1 MSPVAPPVA
10 LVSLE
15 ADGQG
20 LALMRAG
27 GYPLAFPAFTWE
39 VRANNR
45 NYHMQFKKK
54 FAFCLTK
61 KKYAG
66 NAIKTAKYNILTFLP
81 LNLYEQFHRMANVYF
96 VFVILLQTFPEI
108 STLPWYT
115 LLFPLS
121 CLLIIRGLRDLIDD
135 ITLISVI
142 FNILTNGCIP
152 RAVTK
157 VTETSTADHVKSC
170 LGRAERG
177 FGGNVFDSANSYHLP
192 ESAEG
197 VAIPLFCWQK
207 WRDICVGDIVR
218 LHKDSFVPADMLLL
232 CSSEPSSLCYVETAD
247 IDGETNLKFR
257 QALLVTH
264 QELVSEESLATFD
277 GESLRRV
284 RMRLSHR
291 NGIGSAL
298 GSLSPLAPSAAS
310 PTRGCT
316 CFCVQG
322 WRVVHA
328 KRPCMEALSQQGRV
342 TCEEPNSRLHSFTG
356 TLEWRGETYSLD
368 SEKILLRGCKLR
380 NTDVCY
386 GLVIYAGFDSKI
398 MRNCGKIKR
407 KKTKLDRM
415 MDRLVII
422 VSVVQ
427 TPALVHRLPGVA
439 HKFSHES
446 LLAWLMLIFLNLTN
460 FAQNVL
466 GLTCYGYM
474 PTLCP
479 QPQSNPLDPGA
490 GAFRVSNPSG
500 AALLTHNHAGLRRRC
515 VLRNLQVVPHLR
527 FLSVITSQTGHE
539 HPSVCWMSSED
550 QLQAQGHLSAGL
562 QLNETNSLE
571 GAMIFLVLLV
581 TSLCLAVASGFWA
594 RMFQEKHSYLS
605 ALYKHTTPFQ
615 QAFFNFWGF
624 TILLSIIIPMSMY
637 ITFEFIYLVNSS
649 FINWDLEMYYAV
661 KDIPA
666 KARST
671 SLNDQLGQ
679 IEYIFSDKTG
689 TLTQNIMSF
698 KKCCINGTI
707 YGNFWWK
714 PVCRDSGVGTWVPA
728 QVASTGQAEEPQGDG
743 PVQAQAM
750 RTNSHRCVTPLSN
763 VTHGQTLSLTG
774 AKAVEDVDYT
784 GHPPSP
790 VSGLTWSRC
799 REKLDFYD
807 VTLLEAIRQ
816 DSDPVLREFLRL
828 LALCHTVM
836 VEEKGDQL
844 VYQAASPD
852 EEALVLAARN
862 LGYVF
867 LARTQDTITISEL
880 GKKRTYKVLAM
891 LDFNSD
897 RKRMSVLVRDPQGT
911 IRLYTKGADTVIL
924 ERLQRRGPNETITEM
939 ALDEPHLHMGQG
951 LKRTSNPL
959 VFCKDQLHCK
969 DAHGDAHFAEETLR
983 TLCLASKEVSE
994 AEYSEWSRR
1003 HREASI
1009 LLQDRARELDKLYEE
1024 MEQNLQLLGATAIE
1038 DKLQD
1043 GVPETIQLLQ
1053 LGNIKVWVLTGD
1065 KQETAVNIGYACKL
1079 LMDDMEILEEKEI
1092 SEILESFLV
1101 NINHHDG
1108 SGEAPSSG
1116 RLSQQRSGTSC
1127 HKKKAI
1133 IISGDFLDKILHT
1146 GEVLKE
1152 QKGRLWRR
1160 LARCGATGSQEQ
1172 GSLVE
1177 KAFVDLATSCQA
1189 VICCRVT
1196 PRQKALIVQLVKKHK
1211 KAITL
1216 AIGDGANDVNMIKTA
1231 DIGVGISGL
1240 EGMQAVQ
1247 CSDYA
1252 LAQFSYL
1259 QRLLLVHGRWA
1270 YLRICK
1276 FLRYFFYKTF
1286 AGLMAQVWFA
1296 FHSGFT
1302 AQPLYEGWFL
1312 ALYNIF
1318 YTAYPVLSVGLL
1330 EQDVSAKKSLEFPE
1344 LYVIGQ
1350 KDELFNY
1357 RIFGVTVLHGVSTS
1371 LASFYIALWAFEDS
1385 VGSKA
1390 VGDYESFAVTV
1401 ATSALL
1407 SVLMEIILDTKF
1419 WTALSFLMVTASL
1432 LLFCLFSFLT
1442 QSGDAFRIAPAIF
1455 PFPNASRNALT
1466 DPYVLLVV
1474 LLSLVVNTIPSL
1486 TIRSYG
1492 TIMGKA
1498 STQQGAAGDGK
1509 GKVPQGS
1516 HCLGR
1521 SGGTSPLL
1529 GGTTQLVVVSHN
1541 TGVQKIRL
1549 KARQEPEP
1557 SVELRAHVPHGS
1569 FHRRSSYA
1577 FSHQEGYANLITRGH
1592 SLRAGGT
1599 HSAAPSLL
1607 HPETTP
1613 AVSSLPSP
1621 LA

>member
-1 MSPVAPPVA
+1 
-10 LVSLE
+10 
-15 ADGQG
+15 
-20 LALMRAG
+20 
-27 GYPLAFPAFTWE
+27 PAFTWE

-135 ITLISVI
+135 IGRHQSDR
-142 FNILTNGCIP
+142 NINSRPCEILSG
-152 RAVTK
+152 
-157 VTETSTADHVKSC
+157 KS
-170 LGRAERG
+170 
-177 FGGNVFDSANSYHLP
+177 
-192 ESAEG
+192 
-197 VAIPLFCWQK
+197 FCWQK

-277 GESLRRV
+277 GE
-284 RMRLSHR
+284 
-291 NGIGSAL
+291 
-298 GSLSPLAPSAAS
+298 
-310 PTRGCT
+310 
-316 CFCVQG
+316 
-322 WRVVHA
+322 
-328 KRPCMEALSQQGRV
+328 V

-422 VSVVQ
+422 
-427 TPALVHRLPGVA
+427 
-439 HKFSHES
+439 
-446 LLAWLMLIFLNLTN
+446 
-460 FAQNVL
+460 
-466 GLTCYGYM
+466 
-474 PTLCP
+474 
-479 QPQSNPLDPGA
+479 
-490 GAFRVSNPSG
+490 
-500 AALLTHNHAGLRRRC
+500 
-515 VLRNLQVVPHLR
+515 
-527 FLSVITSQTGHE
+527 
-539 HPSVCWMSSED
+539 
-550 QLQAQGHLSAGL
+550 
-562 QLNETNSLE
+562 
-571 GAMIFLVLLV
+571 IFLVLLV

-714 PVCRDSGVGTWVPA
+714 
-728 QVASTGQAEEPQGDG
+728 
-743 PVQAQAM
+743 
-750 RTNSHRCVTPLSN
+750 
-763 VTHGQTLSLTG
+763 
-774 AKAVEDVDYT
+774 
-784 GHPPSP
+784 P

-939 ALDEPHLHMGQG
+939 ALD
-951 LKRTSNPL
+951 
-959 VFCKDQLHCK
+959 
-969 DAHGDAHFAEETLR
+969 HFAEETLR

-1498 STQQGAAGDGK
+1498 STQQ
-1509 GKVPQGS
+1509 
-1516 HCLGR
+1516 
-1521 SGGTSPLL
+1521 
-1529 GGTTQLVVVSHN
+1529 
-1541 TGVQKIRL
+1541 KIRL

-1599 HSAAPSLL
+1599 HS
-1607 HPETTP
+1607 
-1613 AVSSLPSP
+1613 
-1621 LA
+1621 

>member
-1 MSPVAPPVA
+1 
-10 LVSLE
+10 
-15 ADGQG
+15 
-20 LALMRAG
+20 
-27 GYPLAFPAFTWE
+27 TWE
-39 VRANNR
+39 VRANDR
-45 NYHMQFKKK
+45 NYHMQSKKK

-66 NAIKTAKYNILTFLP
+66 NAIKTAKYNVFTFLP
-81 LNLYEQFHRMANVYF
+81 LNLYEQFHRMANIYF
-96 VFVILLQTFPEI
+96 VFIILLQTFPEI

-121 CLLIIRGLRDLIDD
+121 CLLTIRGLRDLIDD
-135 ITLISVI
+135 IGRHQSDRKINSRPCE
-142 FNILTNGCIP
+142 ILSG
-152 RAVTK
+152 
-157 VTETSTADHVKSC
+157 KSF
-170 LGRAERG
+170 R
-177 FGGNVFDSANSYHLP
+177 
-192 ESAEG
+192 
-197 VAIPLFCWQK
+197 WQK

-218 LHKDSFVPADMLLL
+218 LRKESFVPADMLLL

-264 QELVSEESLATFD
+264 QELVSEESMATFD
-277 GESLRRV
+277 
-284 RMRLSHR
+284 
-291 NGIGSAL
+291 
-298 GSLSPLAPSAAS
+298 
-310 PTRGCT
+310 
-316 CFCVQG
+316 
-322 WRVVHA
+322 
-328 KRPCMEALSQQGRV
+328 GRV
-342 TCEEPNSRLHSFTG
+342 TCEEPNSRMHSFTG

-368 SEKILLRGCKLR
+368 SERILLRGCKLR

-407 KKTKLDRM
+407 KKTKLDRL
-415 MDRLVII
+415 MDRLV
-422 VSVVQ
+422 
-427 TPALVHRLPGVA
+427 
-439 HKFSHES
+439 
-446 LLAWLMLIFLNLTN
+446 LI
-460 FAQNVL
+460 
-466 GLTCYGYM
+466 
-474 PTLCP
+474 
-479 QPQSNPLDPGA
+479 
-490 GAFRVSNPSG
+490 
-500 AALLTHNHAGLRRRC
+500 
-515 VLRNLQVVPHLR
+515 
-527 FLSVITSQTGHE
+527 
-539 HPSVCWMSSED
+539 
-550 QLQAQGHLSAGL
+550 
-562 QLNETNSLE
+562 
-571 GAMIFLVLLV
+571 IFLVLLV

-605 ALYKHTTPFQ
+605 AFYKHTTPAQ

-624 TILLSIIIPMSMY
+624 MILLSIIIPMSMY
-637 ITFEFIYLVNSS
+637 IMFEFIYLVNSC

-707 YGNFWWK
+707 YE
-714 PVCRDSGVGTWVPA
+714 PCAQLLSWVPA
-728 QVASTGQAEEPQGDG
+728 ACLCLLQG
-743 PVQAQAM
+743 
-750 RTNSHRCVTPLSN
+750 L
-763 VTHGQTLSLTG
+763 
-774 AKAVEDVDYT
+774 
-784 GHPPSP
+784 
-790 VSGLTWSRC
+790 GLTRSHHGKK
-799 REKLDFYD
+799 KLDCCD
-807 VTLLEAIRQ
+807 VTLLEAARR

-836 VEEKGDQL
+836 VEDKGDQL

-880 GKKRTYKVLAM
+880 GKRRTYKVLAM

-911 IRLYTKGADTVIL
+911 IRLYTKGADMVIL
-924 ERLQRRGPNETITEM
+924 ERLQRRGPNETFTEM
-939 ALDEPHLHMGQG
+939 VLD
-951 LKRTSNPL
+951 R
-959 VFCKDQLHCK
+959 
-969 DAHGDAHFAEETLR
+969 FAEETLR

-994 AEYSEWSRR
+994 VEYHEWSRR
-1003 HREASI
+1003 HHEASV
-1009 LLQDRARELDKLYEE
+1009 LLQDRAQELDKLYEE

-1043 GVPETIQLLQ
+1043 GVPETIQLLK

-1065 KQETAVNIGYACKL
+1065 KQETAMNIGYACKL
-1079 LMDDMEILEEKEI
+1079 LTDDMEILEEKEI
-1092 SEILESFLV
+1092 SPISLELALRCQRPTVGLGRSQAACPVSSAQLQPPLPRTV
-1101 NINHHDG
+1101 RSSRLTG
-1108 SGEAPSSG
+1108 WRTTSVAAGKPGAAAASPSSAQ
-1116 RLSQQRSGTSC
+1116 RLHVTKRELSSSAGTS
-1127 HKKKAI
+1127 
-1133 IISGDFLDKILHT
+1133 
-1146 GEVLKE
+1146 
-1152 QKGRLWRR
+1152 W
-1160 LARCGATGSQEQ
+1160 ATDSQEQ

-1196 PRQKALIVQLVKKHK
+1196 PKQKALIVQLVKKHK
-1211 KAITL
+1211 EAITL

-1318 YTAYPVLSVGLL
+1318 YTTYPVLSMGLL

-1350 KDELFNY
+1350 QDELFNY
-1357 RIFGVTVLHGVSTS
+1357 RVFGVTLLHGVSTS
-1371 LASFYIALWAFEDS
+1371 LASFYIALWAFEDR

-1407 SVLMEIILDTKF
+1407 SVLAEIILDIKF
-1419 WTALSFLMVTASL
+1419 WTVLSFLMVIASL

-1442 QSGDAFRIAPAIF
+1442 QSINAFSIAPAVFCF
-1455 PFPNASRNALT
+1455 PDASRNALT

-1486 TIRSYG
+1486 AVRSYR
-1492 TIMGKA
+1492 TITGK
-1498 STQQGAAGDGK
+1498 
-1509 GKVPQGS
+1509 
-1516 HCLGR
+1516 
-1521 SGGTSPLL
+1521 
-1529 GGTTQLVVVSHN
+1529 N
-1541 TGVQKIRL
+1541 TVQQKIRL

-1557 SVELRAHVPHGS
+1557 SVELRAHVPRGS

-1577 FSHQEGYANLITRGH
+1577 FSHQEGYAGLITRGD
-1592 SLRAGGT
+1592 SLR
-1599 HSAAPSLL
+1599 
-1607 HPETTP
+1607 
-1613 AVSSLPSP
+1613 
-1621 LA
+1621 

>member
-1 MSPVAPPVA
+1 P
-10 LVSLE
+10 
-15 ADGQG
+15 DGQD

-27 GYPLAFPAFTWE
+27 GYPLAFLAFTWE
-39 VRANNR
+39 VRANDR

-66 NAIKTAKYNILTFLP
+66 NAIKTSKYNIFTFLP

-121 CLLIIRGLRDLIDD
+121 CLLTIRGLRDLIDD
-135 ITLISVI
+135 IGRHQSDR
-142 FNILTNGCIP
+142 NINSRPCEILSG
-152 RAVTK
+152 
-157 VTETSTADHVKSC
+157 KSF
-170 LGRAERG
+170 R
-177 FGGNVFDSANSYHLP
+177 
-192 ESAEG
+192 
-197 VAIPLFCWQK
+197 WQK

-218 LHKDSFVPADMLLL
+218 LRKESFVPADMLLL

-264 QELVSEESLATFD
+264 QELVSEESMAAFD
-277 GESLRRV
+277 G
-284 RMRLSHR
+284 
-291 NGIGSAL
+291 
-298 GSLSPLAPSAAS
+298 
-310 PTRGCT
+310 T
-316 CFCVQG
+316 
-322 WRVVHA
+322 
-328 KRPCMEALSQQGRV
+328 V
-342 TCEEPNSRLHSFTG
+342 TCEEPNSRMHSFTG

-368 SEKILLRGCKLR
+368 SERILLRGCKLR
-380 NTDVCY
+380 NTDICY

-422 VSVVQ
+422 
-427 TPALVHRLPGVA
+427 
-439 HKFSHES
+439 
-446 LLAWLMLIFLNLTN
+446 
-460 FAQNVL
+460 
-466 GLTCYGYM
+466 
-474 PTLCP
+474 
-479 QPQSNPLDPGA
+479 
-490 GAFRVSNPSG
+490 
-500 AALLTHNHAGLRRRC
+500 
-515 VLRNLQVVPHLR
+515 
-527 FLSVITSQTGHE
+527 
-539 HPSVCWMSSED
+539 
-550 QLQAQGHLSAGL
+550 
-562 QLNETNSLE
+562 
-571 GAMIFLVLLV
+571 IFLVLLV

-605 ALYKHTTPFQ
+605 ALYKHTTPAQ

-637 ITFEFIYLVNSS
+637 ITFEFIYLVNSF

-714 PVCRDSGVGTWVPA
+714 QVCRDSRG
-728 QVASTGQAEEPQGDG
+728 
-743 PVQAQAM
+743 
-750 RTNSHRCVTPLSN
+750 L
-763 VTHGQTLSLTG
+763 
-774 AKAVEDVDYT
+774 
-784 GHPPSP
+784 
-790 VSGLTWSRC
+790 GLTWSHHG
-799 REKLDFYD
+799 EKKLDFCD
-807 VTLLEAIRQ
+807 ATLLEAAQR

-862 LGYVF
+862 LGYIF

-924 ERLQRRGPNETITEM
+924 KRLQRQGPNETFTEM
-939 ALDEPHLHMGQG
+939 ALD
-951 LKRTSNPL
+951 R
-959 VFCKDQLHCK
+959 
-969 DAHGDAHFAEETLR
+969 FAEETLR

-994 AEYSEWSRR
+994 VEYSEWSRR
-1003 HREASI
+1003 HCEASV
-1009 LLQDRARELDKLYEE
+1009 LLQDRTRELDKLYEE

-1043 GVPETIQLLQ
+1043 GVPETIQLLK

-1065 KQETAVNIGYACKL
+1065 KQETAMNIGYACKL
-1079 LMDDMEILEEKEI
+1079 LTDDMEILEEKEI
-1092 SEILESFLV
+1092 SSAPTTPSSHSEILEAYWVS
-1101 NINHHDG
+1101 NNNHHHLSG
-1108 SGEAPSSG
+1108 SGEALHSG
-1116 RLSQQRSGTSC
+1116 RLSQQHPEALG
-1127 HKKKAI
+1127 HKKRAV
-1133 IISGDFLDKILHT
+1133 IISGDLLDKILHT
-1146 GEVLKE
+1146 GEVPKE
-1152 QKGRLWRR
+1152 KKGWRWRR
-1160 LARCGATGSQEQ
+1160 LACCRATGSPEQ

-1196 PRQKALIVQLVKKHK
+1196 PKQKALIVQLVKKHK

-1350 KDELFNY
+1350 QDELFNY
-1357 RIFGVTVLHGVSTS
+1357 RVFGVTLLHGVSTS
-1371 LASFYIALWAFEDS
+1371 LASFYIALWAFEDR

-1407 SVLMEIILDTKF
+1407 SVLVEIILDTKF

-1442 QSGDAFRIAPAIF
+1442 QSIDAFRTAPAIF
-1455 PFPNASRNALT
+1455 CFPDASRNALT
-1466 DPYVLLVV
+1466 DPYILLVV

-1486 TIRSYG
+1486 TVHLYR
-1492 TIMGKA
+1492 TIMGK
-1498 STQQGAAGDGK
+1498 
-1509 GKVPQGS
+1509 
-1516 HCLGR
+1516 
-1521 SGGTSPLL
+1521 
-1529 GGTTQLVVVSHN
+1529 TTIQ
-1541 TGVQKIRL
+1541 QKIRL
-1549 KARQEPEP
+1549 KAKREPEP
-1557 SVELRAHVPHGS
+1557 SVELRAHVPRCS

-1577 FSHQEGYANLITRGH
+1577 FSHQEGYAGLITRGD
-1592 SLRAGGT
+1592 SLRARAT
-1599 HSAAPSLL
+1599 RS
-1607 HPETTP
+1607 T
-1613 AVSSLPSP
+1613 
-1621 LA
+1621 

>member
-1 MSPVAPPVA
+1 
-10 LVSLE
+10 
-15 ADGQG
+15 
-20 LALMRAG
+20 
-27 GYPLAFPAFTWE
+27 AFTWE
-39 VRANNR
+39 VRANDR
-45 NYHMQFKKK
+45 NYHRQFRKK

-61 KKYAG
+61 KKYEG
-66 NAIKTAKYNILTFLP
+66 NAIKTAKYNIFTFLP

-96 VFVILLQTFPEI
+96 VVVILLQTIPEI

-135 ITLISVI
+135 IGRHQSDR
-142 FNILTNGCIP
+142 NINSRPCEILSG
-152 RAVTK
+152 
-157 VTETSTADHVKSC
+157 KSF
-170 LGRAERG
+170 R
-177 FGGNVFDSANSYHLP
+177 
-192 ESAEG
+192 
-197 VAIPLFCWQK
+197 WQK
-207 WRDICVGDIVR
+207 WCDVCVGDIVR
-218 LHKDSFVPADMLLL
+218 LRKESFVPADMLLL

-257 QALLVTH
+257 QALAVTH
-264 QELVSEESLATFD
+264 QELVSEESMAAFD
-277 GESLRRV
+277 G
-284 RMRLSHR
+284 
-291 NGIGSAL
+291 G
-298 GSLSPLAPSAAS
+298 
-310 PTRGCT
+310 
-316 CFCVQG
+316 
-322 WRVVHA
+322 
-328 KRPCMEALSQQGRV
+328 V
-342 TCEEPNSRLHSFTG
+342 TCEEPNSRMHSFTG

-368 SEKILLRGCKLR
+368 SERILLRGCKLR

-398 MRNCGKIKR
+398 MKNCGKIKR
-407 KKTKLDRM
+407 KKTKLDHM

-422 VSVVQ
+422 
-427 TPALVHRLPGVA
+427 
-439 HKFSHES
+439 
-446 LLAWLMLIFLNLTN
+446 
-460 FAQNVL
+460 
-466 GLTCYGYM
+466 
-474 PTLCP
+474 
-479 QPQSNPLDPGA
+479 
-490 GAFRVSNPSG
+490 
-500 AALLTHNHAGLRRRC
+500 
-515 VLRNLQVVPHLR
+515 
-527 FLSVITSQTGHE
+527 
-539 HPSVCWMSSED
+539 
-550 QLQAQGHLSAGL
+550 
-562 QLNETNSLE
+562 
-571 GAMIFLVLLV
+571 IFLVLLV

-594 RMFQEKHSYLS
+594 KIFQEKHSYLS
-605 ALYKHTTPFQ
+605 ALYKHTTPAH

-637 ITFEFIYLVNSS
+637 ITFEFIYLVNSF
-649 FINWDLEMYYAV
+649 FINWDLEMYYAA

-707 YGNFWWK
+707 YGT
-714 PVCRDSGVGTWVPA
+714 GTGHENK
-728 QVASTGQAEEPQGDG
+728 QPQG
-743 PVQAQAM
+743 
-750 RTNSHRCVTPLSN
+750 L
-763 VTHGQTLSLTG
+763 
-774 AKAVEDVDYT
+774 
-784 GHPPSP
+784 
-790 VSGLTWSRC
+790 GLTRSRHG
-799 REKLDFYD
+799 EKKLDSCD
-807 VTLLEAIRQ
+807 TMLLEAAQR

-852 EEALVLAARN
+852 EEALVLAAKN
-862 LGYVF
+862 LGYIF

-880 GKKRTYKVLAM
+880 GMKKTYKVLAM

-897 RKRMSVLVRDPQGT
+897 RKRMSVLVRDPQDT

-924 ERLQRRGPNETITEM
+924 QRLQRRGPNETFTEI
-939 ALDEPHLHMGQG
+939 ALD
-951 LKRTSNPL
+951 R
-959 VFCKDQLHCK
+959 
-969 DAHGDAHFAEETLR
+969 FAEETLR

-1009 LLQDRARELDKLYEE
+1009 LLQDRAQELDKLYEE

-1043 GVPETIQLLQ
+1043 GVPETIQLLK

-1065 KQETAVNIGYACKL
+1065 KQETAMNIGYACKL
-1079 LMDDMEILEEKEI
+1079 LTDDMEILEEKEI
-1092 SEILESFLV
+1092 SPAPSTPSSHSEILEAYWVSNNNL
-1101 NINHHDG
+1101 
-1108 SGEAPSSG
+1108 SGEASCSS
-1116 RLSQQRSGTSC
+1116 RLSQQCPEASC
-1127 HKKKAI
+1127 HKKRALV
-1133 IISGDFLDKILHT
+1133 ISGDLLDKILHT
-1146 GEVLKE
+1146 GEVRKE
-1152 QKGRLWRR
+1152 KGRLWQR
-1160 LARCGATGSQEQ
+1160 LARCRAVASQEQ
-1172 GSLVE
+1172 SSLVE

-1196 PRQKALIVQLVKKHK
+1196 PKQKALIVQLVKKHK

-1276 FLRYFFYKTF
+1276 FLRFFFYKTF
-1286 AGLMAQVWFA
+1286 AGLLAQVWFA

-1318 YTAYPVLSVGLL
+1318 YTTYPVLSMGLL

-1350 KDELFNY
+1350 QDKLFNY
-1357 RIFGVTVLHGVSTS
+1357 RVFGITLLHGVSTS
-1371 LASFYIALWAFEDS
+1371 LASFYIALWAFQDH

-1390 VGDYESFAVTV
+1390 VGDYESFAITV

-1419 WTALSFLMVTASL
+1419 WTALSFLAVTASL

-1442 QSGDAFRIAPAIF
+1442 QSINAFRTAPTIF
-1455 PFPNASRNALT
+1455 NFPDASRNALT
-1466 DPYVLLVV
+1466 DPYILLVV

-1486 TIRSYG
+1486 TIRLYR
-1492 TIMGKA
+1492 TIAGKN
-1498 STQQGAAGDGK
+1498 TIQQK
-1509 GKVPQGS
+1509 T
-1516 HCLGR
+1516 C
-1521 SGGTSPLL
+1521 
-1529 GGTTQLVVVSHN
+1529 
-1541 TGVQKIRL
+1541 L
-1549 KARQEPEP
+1549 KARQDPEP
-1557 SVELRAHVPHGS
+1557 SVELRAHVPRGS
-1569 FHRRSSYA
+1569 FHCRSSYA
-1577 FSHQEGYANLITRGH
+1577 FSHQEGYAGLITRGD
-1592 SLRAGGT
+1592 SLRVGGT
-1599 HSAAPSLL
+1599 ARA
-1607 HPETTP
+1607 TP
-1613 AVSSLPSP
+1613 ALSSLPSSS
-1621 LA
+1621 